1 MPKSNGYQSLHTTV
15 FGVNNKLFEIQIRT
29 FMMNEVAENGLA
41 SHWSY
46 KEHRTAENLS
56 STDQKLEFFKTVID
70 NYQNKVDTNIYEEM
84 KDESGHGNIY
94 VFTPKGDVFEMPHG
108 ATPIDFAYK
117 VHTKVGEEMT
127 GAMVNNQIVPF

>member
-1 MPKSNGYQSLHTTV
+1 
-15 FGVNNKLFEIQIRT
+15 
-29 FMMNEVAENGLA
+29 
-41 SHWSY
+41 
-46 KEHRTAENLS
+46 
-56 STDQKLEFFKTVID
+56 
-70 NYQNKVDTNIYEEM
+70 M

-127 GAMVNNQIVPF
+127 GAMVNNQIVPLNYVLEDNDVVKIITSKSSTGPKLSWLKIAKMTQTKNKIKAFFGKSEKKK